1 MLWNWRNKFTRE
13 VDNMYRRKVWSVVA
27 ILLVLGSMIFFAGSP
42 DQMNCQVTIRVN
54 GKQISSYDN
63 LKVKVYKEGKLQKVT
78 VASDK

>member
-27 ILLVLGSMIFFAGSP
+27 ILLVLESMIFFAGSP

-63 LKVKVYKEGKLQKVT
+63 LKVKCIKKESCRK
-78 VASDK
+78 